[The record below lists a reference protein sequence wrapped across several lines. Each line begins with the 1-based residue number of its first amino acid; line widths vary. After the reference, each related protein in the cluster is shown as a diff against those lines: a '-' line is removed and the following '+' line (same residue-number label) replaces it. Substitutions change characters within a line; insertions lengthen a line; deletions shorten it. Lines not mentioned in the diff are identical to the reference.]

1 MTKSTQLAVRI
12 PSKQIE
18 ELDAAIAAGD
28 AENRSAAIVTAL
40 DEWIDRRRRRLVGA
54 ATVEEYSRLPQ
65 QPSEL
70 SWVRAA
76 SEASIAAEP
85 W

>member
-12 PSKQIE
+12 PTNRIE
-18 ELDAAIAAGD
+18 ALDEAIAAGD

-40 DEWIDRRRRRLVGA
+40 DEWIERRRRRLVGA
-54 ATVEEYSRLPQ
+54 KTVQEYSRLPQ
-65 QPSEL
+65 QSSEL